1 MQPTPPVYGPVGDED
16 AVSPIRVDWKAGF
29 SAERTFMA
37 WMHMV
42 VTLTT
47 IALALIASEQTRGT
61 GLLLLVPAAVFLLW
75 ATISFYRRSYAL
87 SQKTMPALEDATGP
101 ALVLIVMTLVICI
114 NVLNAW
120 TQALS
125 EDSLIGVQPDEEP

>member
-1 MQPTPPVYGPVGDED
+1 
-16 AVSPIRVDWKAGF
+16 
-29 SAERTFMA
+29 
-37 WMHMV
+37 MV

-87 SQKTMPALEDATGP
+87 SQKTMPALEDATVPVVPVSLSPLHATPSHPVQSHRTPMPPPLLPFPSLSQRTNPLHGP
-101 ALVLIVMTLVICI
+101 
-114 NVLNAW
+114 
-120 TQALS
+120 
-125 EDSLIGVQPDEEP
+125 P